1 VLYTLADVP
10 LDAGR
15 LIASQVSS
23 TTLQEHQRRCQKQG
37 FDDDG
42 QHAPALSQASDR
54 CLCGSHEGAE
64 KHPRPQKMDEP
75 RSTEGRRKRDR
86 INRVAQPADHSQPEP
101 RADCAVQ
108 KFKRSSAAVAT
119 NREGHRFPRSGKAE
133 RLRGKPLNEAD
144 V

>member
-1 VLYTLADVP
+1 MMM
-10 LDAGR
+10 
-15 LIASQVSS
+15 VSM
-23 TTLQEHQRRCQKQG
+23 
-37 FDDDG
+37 
-42 QHAPALSQASDR
+42 
-54 CLCGSHEGAE
+54 
-64 KHPRPQKMDEP
+64 PRPSHKLPIGAFVAATKAQRSIPARRRWMNHDPQKAGE
-75 RSTEGRRKRDR
+75 KRDR